1 MRCLRKL
8 IRVDAGICSL
18 GPMLT
23 ILRRADCAQYP
34 LKYSAKGGW
43 FVAEAEVEA
52 EMKAKAGAEAKNK
65 AETKAGTKAA
75 A

>member
-1 MRCLRKL
+1 
-8 IRVDAGICSL
+8 
-18 GPMLT
+18 MLT